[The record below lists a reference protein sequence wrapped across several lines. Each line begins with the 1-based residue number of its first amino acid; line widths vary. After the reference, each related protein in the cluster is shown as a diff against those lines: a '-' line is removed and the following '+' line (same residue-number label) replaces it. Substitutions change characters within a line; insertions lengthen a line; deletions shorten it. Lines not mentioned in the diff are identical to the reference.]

1 MKILIVSGFLGS
13 GKTTSVVKIGKYLKD
28 RGYTIAV
35 LVNDVA
41 DVGVD
46 GQVISENGLDSK
58 EMPRGCI
65 CCTLKYALEGNIAL
79 IQAESDPDILIIE
92 PTGVAFPDRIK
103 ELIEKMDFG
112 PEVTMGPI
120 ISLID
125 GSKFRHIIEHSEY
138 AATKQMENADIIV
151 VNKKDLMEKEEISA
165 VKNVIR
171 DINVDAEIF
180 SISFKEKDLAL
191 IQFMNAVES
200 WLGMEVQVS
209 LSLEEIGSDCPD
221 NMCAANDDH
230 FDHFNVS
237 SYADTYHIE
246 HTIDT
251 DTAIN
256 AATSI
261 MKDLKN
267 MVLALNP
274 KFLGHLKM
282 FLHTESVALRI
293 SVTSYLDNPEVEV
306 IDTDIS
312 DHGEFTVFAA
322 VTDVQRDDL
331 AHIIKRSVMGNSS
344 HLGISI

>member
-103 ELIEKMDFG
+103 EQIEKMDFG

-125 GSKFRHIIEHSEY
+125 GSKLRHIMEHSEY

-151 VNKKDLMEKEEISA
+151 INKKDLMEKEEISA
-165 VKNVIR
+165 IKNVIQEV
-171 DINVDAEIF
+171 NADAEIF
-180 SISFKEKDLAL
+180 SVSFKEKDLAL
-191 IQFMNAVES
+191 IQFIYRSPGRVINVY
-200 WLGMEVQVS
+200 
-209 LSLEEIGSDCPD
+209 
-221 NMCAANDDH
+221 MC
-230 FDHFNVS
+230 F
-237 SYADTYHIE
+237 Y
-246 HTIDT
+246 
-251 DTAIN
+251 
-256 AATSI
+256 
-261 MKDLKN
+261 
-267 MVLALNP
+267 
-274 KFLGHLKM
+274 
-282 FLHTESVALRI
+282 
-293 SVTSYLDNPEVEV
+293 
-306 IDTDIS
+306 
-312 DHGEFTVFAA
+312 
-322 VTDVQRDDL
+322 
-331 AHIIKRSVMGNSS
+331 
-344 HLGISI
+344 

>member
-1 MKILIVSGFLGS
+1 MKILIISGFLGS

-46 GQVISENGLDSK
+46 GQVINENGLESK

-103 ELIEKMDFG
+103 EQIEKMDFG

-125 GSKFRHIIEHSEY
+125 GSKFGQIMEHSEY
-138 AATKQMENADIIV
+138 AATKQMENADLIV
-151 VNKKDLMEKEEISA
+151 INKIDLMKDTEIG
-165 VKNVIR
+165 
-171 DINVDAEIF
+171 
-180 SISFKEKDLAL
+180 
-191 IQFMNAVES
+191 AVENIVRNINPDADVFAMS
-200 WLGMEVQVS
+200 LKNTDREFMELMTVVESRIGIETQANS
-209 LSLEEIGSDCPD
+209 ALSEVDGDCLD
-221 NMCAANDDH
+221 NMCATNDDH

-246 HTIDT
+246 HSIDT
-251 DTAIN
+251 ETAIS
-256 AATSI
+256 AATCV
-261 MKDLKN
+261 MKDLKS

-282 FLHTESVALRI
+282 FLHTESIALII

-322 VTDVQRDDL
+322 VTDVHRDDL
-331 AHIIKRSVMGNSS
+331 AQIIKRSVMGNSCQ
-344 HLGISI
+344 LGINI

>member
-1 MKILIVSGFLGS
+1 MKILIISGFLGS

-46 GQVISENGLDSK
+46 GQVINENGLESK

-103 ELIEKMDFG
+103 EQIEIMDFG

-125 GSKFRHIIEHSEY
+125 GSQFKHIIEHSEY
-138 AATKQMENADIIV
+138 AATKQMENADFIV
-151 VNKKDLMEKEEISA
+151 INKRDLMEQAEISA
-165 VKNVIR
+165 VENIVRNINPDADVFALSLKNTDR
-171 DINVDAEIF
+171 E
-180 SISFKEKDLAL
+180 
-191 IQFMNAVES
+191 FMEFMSAVES
-200 WLGMEVQVS
+200 RLGMEVQASSAVK
-209 LSLEEIGSDCPD
+209 EGDSDCPD

-246 HTIDT
+246 HSIDT
-251 DTAIN
+251 ETAIS
-256 AATSI
+256 AATCV
-261 MKDLKN
+261 MKDLKS

-282 FLHTESVALRI
+282 FLHTESIALRI

-322 VTDVQRDDL
+322 VTDVPRDNL
-331 AHIIKRSVMGNSS
+331 AEIIKRSVMGNSCQ
-344 HLGISI
+344 LGIST

>member
-1 MKILIVSGFLGS
+1 MRILIVSGFLGS

-79 IQAESDPDILIIE
+79 IQAESNPDILIIE

-103 ELIEKMDFG
+103 EQIEKMDFG

-125 GSKFRHIIEHSEY
+125 GSKLRHIMEHSEY

-151 VNKKDLMEKEEISA
+151 INKKDLMEKEEISA
-165 VKNVIR
+165 IKNVIQEV
-171 DINVDAEIF
+171 NADAEIF
-180 SISFKEKDLAL
+180 SVSFKEKDLAL

-200 WLGMEVQVS
+200 WLGMEATT
-209 LSLEEIGSDCPD
+209 GSAINGEDTDCPD
-221 NMCAANDDH
+221 NICAANDDH

-237 SYADTYHIE
+237 SYADTYNIE

-251 DTAIN
+251 DIAIN

-267 MVLALNP
+267 MVMALNP

-282 FLHTESVALRI
+282 FLHTDSVALRI
-293 SVTSYLDNPEVEV
+293 SVTSYLDNPEVEM
-306 IDTDIS
+306 IDTEIS

-322 VTDVQRDDL
+322 VTDVHRDDL
-331 AHIIKRSVMGNSS
+331 AHIIKRSVMGNSCQ
-344 HLGISI
+344 LGISI

>member
-13 GKTTSVVKIGKYLKD
+13 GKTTSVVKIGKYLKN

-46 GQVISENGLDSK
+46 GQVINENGLASK

-92 PTGVAFPDRIK
+92 PTGVAFPERIK
-103 ELIEKMDFG
+103 EQIEKMDFG
-112 PEVTMGPI
+112 SEVTMGPI

-125 GSKFRHIIEHSEY
+125 GGKFGQIMEHSEY
-138 AATKQMENADIIV
+138 AATKQMENADLIV
-151 VNKKDLMEKEEISA
+151 INKRDLMKE
-165 VKNVIR
+165 
-171 DINVDAEIF
+171 AEIGAVENIVRNINPDADVF
-180 SISFKEKDLAL
+180 ALSFKNRDRE
-191 IQFMNAVES
+191 FMEFMSAIES
-200 WLGMEVQVS
+200 QLGMEVA
-209 LSLEEIGSDCPD
+209 LRSDVKDENSGCPD
-221 NMCAANDDH
+221 NICAANDDH

-237 SYADTYHIE
+237 SYADTYYIE
-246 HTIDT
+246 HPLDT
-251 DTAIN
+251 ETAIS
-256 AATSI
+256 AATCI
-261 MKDLKN
+261 MEDLKN
-267 MVLALNP
+267 MVVALNP

-306 IDTDIS
+306 IDTEVS

-322 VTDVQRDDL
+322 VTDVHRDDL
-331 AHIIKRSVMGNSS
+331 AQIIKRSVMGNSCQF
-344 HLGISI
+344 GISI

>member
-1 MKILIVSGFLGS
+1 MKILIISGFLGS

-28 RGYTIAV
+28 RGNTIAV

-103 ELIEKMDFG
+103 EQIEKMDFG

-125 GSKFRHIIEHSEY
+125 GSKFNHIMEHSEY
-138 AATKQMENADIIV
+138 AATKQMENADVIV
-151 VNKKDLMEKEEISA
+151 INKIDLMEDTEIGA
-165 VKNVIR
+165 VENIVRK
-171 DINVDAEIF
+171 INNDAGVF
-180 SISFKEKDLAL
+180 ALSFKNKDHEF
-191 IQFMNAVES
+191 IHFMNTVEYL
-200 WLGMEVQVS
+200 LGMETRAS
-209 LSLEEIGSDCPD
+209 SAIYDTDIDCPD

-246 HTIDT
+246 SPIDT
-251 DTAIN
+251 ETAIS
-256 AATSI
+256 AATCI

-282 FLHTESVALRI
+282 FLHTESVALRV

-306 IDTDIS
+306 IDTDVS

-322 VTDVQRDDL
+322 VTDVHRDDL
-331 AHIIKRSVMGNSS
+331 AQIIKRSVMGNSCQF
-344 HLGISI
+344 GISI

>member
-1 MKILIVSGFLGS
+1 MKILIISGFLGS
-13 GKTTSVVKIGKYLKD
+13 GKTTSVIKIGKYLRE
-28 RGYTIAV
+28 RGYKIAV

-46 GQVISENGLDSK
+46 GQVINENGLESK

-92 PTGVAFPDRIK
+92 PTGVAFPDRIR
-103 ELIEKMDFG
+103 EQIEKMDFG
-112 PEVTMGPI
+112 TEVTMGPI

-125 GSKFRHIIEHSEY
+125 GSKFRQIMEHSEY
-138 AATKQMENADIIV
+138 AATKQMENADLIV
-151 VNKKDLMEKEEISA
+151 INKRDLMKEAEISA
-165 VKNVIR
+165 VQNAVRK
-171 DINVDAEIF
+171 INADADIF
-180 SISFKEKDLAL
+180 SLSFKDKELAFTE
-191 IQFMNAVES
+191 FMSAVEYR
-200 WLGMEVQVS
+200 LGMEVQGRTAVKDVD
-209 LSLEEIGSDCPD
+209 SDCPD

-246 HTIDT
+246 SPIDT
-251 DTAIN
+251 ETAIS
-256 AATSI
+256 AATCI

-306 IDTDIS
+306 IETDVS

-322 VTDVQRDDL
+322 VTDVHRDDL
-331 AHIIKRSVMGNSS
+331 AQIIKRSVMGNSCQF
-344 HLGISI
+344 GISI

>member
-1 MKILIVSGFLGS
+1 MKILIISGFLGS

-28 RGYTIAV
+28 RGNTIAV

-103 ELIEKMDFG
+103 EQIEKMEFG
-112 PEVTMGPI
+112 SEVTMGPI

-125 GSKFRHIIEHSEY
+125 GSKFSQIMEHSEY
-138 AATKQMENADIIV
+138 AATKQMENADLIV
-151 VNKKDLMEKEEISA
+151 INKIDLMTDQEIGA
-165 VKNVIR
+165 VENIVRK
-171 DINVDAEIF
+171 INPDAGVF
-180 SISFKEKDLAL
+180 ALSFKNMDHEF
-191 IQFMNAVES
+191 IHFMNAAES
-200 WLGMEVQVS
+200 LLGMEVRTS
-209 LSLEEIGSDCPD
+209 SAIYDTDIDCPD

-246 HTIDT
+246 SPIDT
-251 DTAIN
+251 ETAIS
-256 AATSI
+256 AATCI

-274 KFLGHLKM
+274 NFLGHLKM
-282 FLHTESVALRI
+282 FLHTESVALRV
-293 SVTSYLDNPEVEV
+293 SVTSYLDKPEVEV
-306 IDTDIS
+306 IDTDVS
-312 DHGEFTVFAA
+312 NHGEFTVFAA
-322 VTDVQRDDL
+322 VTDVHRDDL
-331 AHIIKRSVMGNSS
+331 AQIIKRSVMGNSCQF
-344 HLGISI
+344 GISI